1 MAIGADHRILIGTI
15 VFVFVDVMA
24 VLFQRIQEV
33 VLEGHSTIHPYLR
46 SFLKSCSLMIFLLKL
61 AVDTPWKD
69 AYGTSNMNSNSEG
82 NVNSSYTALC
92 QDEDGDNFF
101 DDASFVPTAKPGDV
115 SDDGSDKSSCS
126 ESPTIAIVTRS
137 KKVKPKVR
145 FSKFSEVRTL
155 AASEADEALFARLS
169 YQATLKAE
177 EEAARLAQRMPL
189 TETAKLAL
197 HLALILFMSQFFHR
211 SINVDH
217 GYDLTPFSMVLSC
230 LFAIIL
236 IPLSATST
244 VDHISPKLL
253 ASYASCII
261 SLYFISRCLNFVP
274 TLSYLASRMDLTT
287 ARLISSAIC
296 DAIFVV
302 SLRRQVMDVDR
313 LDIPSFMGLLGFF
326 QVLLTWPGFF
336 FISSDLKSTL
346 SNSLPDLITIL
357 LSDILFMA
365 VFDCLSIWCCL
376 STSSMITM
384 VSATLRLPLTVLLKN
399 SLPVSLTSSF
409 WIGSICLVVSYATL
423 SLTTYYSNTSI
434 SLLIW
439 LRSRQK
445 EDDDESY
452 SLTEDS

>member
-1 MAIGADHRILIGTI
+1 MAIGTDHRVLIGTI

-24 VLFQRIQEV
+24 VLFHRIQEV

-46 SFLKSCSLMIFLLKL
+46 SFLKSCSLMIFLLKV

-69 AYGTSNMNSNSEG
+69 VYEATSNMNSNSEG
-82 NVNSSYTALC
+82 TINSSYTALC
-92 QDEDGDNFF
+92 QDEEDEADDNFF
-101 DDASFVPTAKPGDV
+101 DDSTFVPTAKPGDI
-115 SDDGSDKSSCS
+115 SDDGSEKSSCS

-197 HLALILFMSQFFHR
+197 RLALILFMSQFFHR
-211 SINVDH
+211 SINADH
-217 GYDLTPFSMVLSC
+217 GYDFTPYSMGLSC
-230 LFAIIL
+230 LFAIVL

-244 VDHISPKLL
+244 VDHINPKLL

-261 SLYFISRCLNFVP
+261 SLYFISRCLDFVP

-287 ARLISSAIC
+287 AKLISSAVC

-302 SLRRQVMDVDR
+302 SLRRQVVDVDR
-313 LDIPSFMGLLGFF
+313 LDVPSFMGEYG
-326 QVLLTWPGFF
+326 
-336 FISSDLKSTL
+336 
-346 SNSLPDLITIL
+346 
-357 LSDILFMA
+357 
-365 VFDCLSIWCCL
+365 
-376 STSSMITM
+376 
-384 VSATLRLPLTVLLKN
+384 
-399 SLPVSLTSSF
+399 
-409 WIGSICLVVSYATL
+409 
-423 SLTTYYSNTSI
+423 
-434 SLLIW
+434 
-439 LRSRQK
+439 
-445 EDDDESY
+445 
-452 SLTEDS
+452 